1 MSYLKHSILLAL
13 VIGFIAIMASSRAR
27 SADALTPDAV
37 INVSQLPAPPKAQR
51 AVLNPRHYPDSTE
64 LAQMKQQLAQHKGT
78 GGGSGHK
85 PRKTPTPTPSP
96 APSST
101 PTPSFTPTPATTPT
115 PTPAPTPTPVPPP
128 QNASFNGIGFVA
140 SGGYVPPDTA
150 VAAGPVY
157 VFEAVNLEGEI
168 FSKSGGAVK
177 SFSLYNF
184 FNVPTSDNL
193 TDPRLLYD
201 ASSGRWFAVTSTF
214 GPRSAYGWNLAV
226 SASSDPTGTWYIY
239 KYVTSGSFPDFPKV
253 GLNSNKVVVTG
264 DAFSGNT
271 YLGTEFLV
279 LQKSEVM
286 AGGATTPT
294 FFGPN
299 QGDFAIEPAI
309 HLAPTSSSTTSNPD
323 ALYMA
328 AVNFGSAST
337 VEVWTVS
344 GVPDTAPPV
353 EASVSSL
360 SISLLSTPPN
370 AVQAGTRKTVDTND
384 SALLDAAF
392 RDGSPGNL
400 WVSANDACTPSG
412 DTAVHSCLRL
422 IEIAI
427 DPSASIPMTVA
438 QDFDY
443 SIAGYDL
450 FYPAIRTDNVGDLAV
465 VFNGSSSSQYVSVY
479 RSVQLTTDP
488 ALTLETPME
497 LSAGNAAYTQSAR
510 WGDYSGAGVDPY
522 DDATVWLGGEYATT
536 CPIFG
541 SCWGTWIADVH
552 P

>member
-1 MSYLKHSILLAL
+1 MFYLKHLAVL
-13 VIGFIAIMASSRAR
+13 IPAIVFIAIMSPARAQ
-27 SADALTPDAV
+27 SAAALTPDAV
-37 INVSQLPAPPKAQR
+37 VSVSQLPAPPSPRR

-64 LAQMKQQLAQHKGT
+64 LAQMKQQLAQHKAA
-78 GGGSGHK
+78 GGGSGRK
-85 PRKTPTPTPSP
+85 PRKTPTPKPSP
-96 APSST
+96 T
-101 PTPSFTPTPATTPT
+101 PTPSVSPSPTPSVTPT
-115 PTPAPTPTPVPPP
+115 PTPAPTATAVPPP
-128 QNASFNGIGFVA
+128 PNASFNGIGFVA

-168 FSKSGGAVK
+168 LSKSGGAIK

-193 TDPRLLYD
+193 TDPRVLYD

-214 GPRSAYGWNLAV
+214 GPSSAYGWNLAV
-226 SASSDPTGTWYIY
+226 SANSDPTGAWYIY
-239 KYVTSGSFPDFPKV
+239 KFVTPGSFPDFPKI
-253 GLNSNKVVVTG
+253 GLNSNKVVLTG
-264 DAFSGNT
+264 DAFSGNN

-279 LQKSEVM
+279 FNKNEVM
-286 AGGATTPT
+286 AGGATTPAY
-294 FFGPN
+294 FVPD

-309 HLAPTSSSTTSNPD
+309 HLAPASSPTTSNPD

-337 VEVWTVS
+337 VEVWTIS
-344 GVPDTAPPV
+344 GVPDTGNPV
-353 EASVSSL
+353 ARSIRSL
-360 SISLLSTPPN
+360 PIRVLSTPPN
-370 AVQAGTRKTVDTND
+370 AAQAGTNKAVDTND

-400 WVSANDACTPSG
+400 WVSANDACTPPS

-427 DPSASIPMTVA
+427 DPSASTPMTVA

-450 FYPAIRTDNVGDLAV
+450 FYPAIRTDNRGDLAV

-479 RSVQLTTDP
+479 RALQLTTESG
-488 ALTLETPME
+488 TLETPVE

-522 DDATVWLGGEYATT
+522 DDATVWLGGEYSTT
-536 CPIFG
+536 CAIFG
-541 SCWGTWIADVH
+541 SCWGTRIAAVH